1 MEYEFPMSFLDQQ
14 EMRNQLRMKDER
26 LNDLQKENQTLR
38 ISLEKLQTAVV
49 TIEAARNPPPP
60 PQSFYA
66 YVPPPPPIETPKPKE
81 TPLWLLN
88 DEILERQQA
97 FTEAR

>member
-1 MEYEFPMSFLDQQ
+1 MQ
-14 EMRNQLRMKDER
+14 EIHNQLRMKDGR

-38 ISLEKLQTAVV
+38 ISLEKLQTAIV

-66 YVPPPPPIETPKPKE
+66 YVPPSVDTPKPKE

-88 DEILERQQA
+88 DEILERQQ
-97 FTEAR
+97 EAK